1 MEEQDEG
8 ELEFREEEL
17 VDFEGSDY
25 SIEYNDEFGYEEEVG
40 GPLSSTKSEDILQ
53 EQTEHCEQPRRKI
66 ASLTGD
72 HINSTVGR
80 ITEGLEFEVGDSQPK
95 HLDHIQDAAESGEIE
110 EGKYDKDDFT
120 VSRISSSF
128 DTNILDYK
136 GSQVGAKKNL
146 RADLEDGELDDAA
159 MPEGFN
165 HEALG
170 NMEVSRASEECIGKE
185 RKKRNF
191 EHDSECQTVVKG
203 KESKETLL
211 TIRTARQN
219 RPRGRQSDYSA
230 NFAKGKP
237 AGCRGPDMHMFGFPH
252 ANLAPC
258 LMGPTRPLMPRGLGG
273 PLHHFGGPLGMSAS
287 IQFQDALLQEQIMM
301 SNHPM
306 QLGMPGPR
314 HPPFNINVPPAHL
327 FADVDYFGP
336 GPRGMMHIQPRGPNM
351 VPPVNCVGALDNTGW
366 GQMSMSGAGR
376 SLLQG
381 PCSNIGG
388 RGGSFPRN
396 GFGRPATWPSS
407 PIDIQAIGRGR
418 GRGCQVELDE
428 VKNSQVGQFRLELM
442 VGVGQ
447 KIPVDVNKAD
457 KIVQGKRVKWIP
469 MKTRNTTSGENTSD
483 ARQLSDCQKTSGED
497 CGNSVVSSM
506 SQATNKSQEAGPS
519 TTNMV
524 QLGGPV
530 QRSRV
535 LTVGGLPEG
544 TPLSIVIEAFEN
556 QGKIEDVKKR
566 ERGDAFTITFST
578 LHEAVSAKRLLHRSI
593 LRGKQITVDYF
604 L

>member
-80 ITEGLEFEVGDSQPK
+80 TTEGLEFEVGDSQPK
-95 HLDHIQDAAESGEIE
+95 HLDHIQVAAESGEIE

-136 GSQVGAKKNL
+136 GSQVGAKKHL

-388 RGGSFPRN
+388 RGGSFPGN
-396 GFGRPATWPSS
+396 GFGRAATWPSS

-418 GRGCQVELDE
+418 GRGFQAELDE

-519 TTNMV
+519 TANMV

>member
-80 ITEGLEFEVGDSQPK
+80 TTEGLEFEVGDSQPK
-95 HLDHIQDAAESGEIE
+95 HLDHIQVAAESGEIE

-136 GSQVGAKKNL
+136 GSQVGAKKHL

-396 GFGRPATWPSS
+396 GFGRAATWPSS

-418 GRGCQVELDE
+418 GRGFQAELDE

-519 TTNMV
+519 TANMV

>member
-80 ITEGLEFEVGDSQPK
+80 TTEGLEFEVGDSQPK

-136 GSQVGAKKNL
+136 GSQVGAKKHL

-237 AGCRGPDMHMFGFPH
+237 AGCRGPDMHIFGFPH

-396 GFGRPATWPSS
+396 GFGRAATWPSS

-418 GRGCQVELDE
+418 GRGFQAELDE

-519 TTNMV
+519 TANMV

>member
-80 ITEGLEFEVGDSQPK
+80 TTEGLEFEVGDSQPK

-136 GSQVGAKKNL
+136 GSQVGAKKHL

-396 GFGRPATWPSS
+396 GFGRAATWPSS

-418 GRGCQVELDE
+418 GRGFQAELDE

-519 TTNMV
+519 TANMV

>member
-40 GPLSSTKSEDILQ
+40 GPLSSTKSEEILQ

-80 ITEGLEFEVGDSQPK
+80 TTEGLEFEVGDSQPK

-136 GSQVGAKKNL
+136 GSQVGAKKHL

-396 GFGRPATWPSS
+396 GFGRAATWPSS

-418 GRGCQVELDE
+418 GRGFQAELDE

-519 TTNMV
+519 TANMV

>member
-25 SIEYNDEFGYEEEVG
+25 SIEYDDEFGYEEEMG
-40 GPLSSTKSEDILQ
+40 GPLSSTISEDILL
-53 EQTEHCEQPRRKI
+53 EQTEHCEQPRRKN
-66 ASLTGD
+66 AFLTGD
-72 HINSTVGR
+72 HINSTVGHT
-80 ITEGLEFEVGDSQPK
+80 IEGLEFEVGDAQPN
-95 HLDHIQDAAESGEIE
+95 HLDHTQDAAESGDIE
-110 EGKYDKDDFT
+110 EGKYEKDDFT

-136 GSQVGAKKNL
+136 GSQVGAKKHL

-159 MPEGFN
+159 MPEAFN
-165 HEALG
+165 YEALG
-170 NMEVSRASEECIGKE
+170 NMDVSRASEECIGKE

-191 EHDSECQTVVKG
+191 EDASECQTVVKG
-203 KESKETLL
+203 KESKETWL

-237 AGCRGPDMHMFGFPH
+237 AGCRGPDMHMFGLAH

-301 SNHPM
+301 SNHPI
-306 QLGMPGPR
+306 QLGMHGPR
-314 HPPFNINVPPAHL
+314 HPPFNMNVPPPHL
-327 FADVDYFGP
+327 FADVDYFGH

-351 VPPVNCVGALDNTGW
+351 VPPVNCVGALDNTGR
-366 GQMSMSGAGR
+366 GQMSMYGAGR
-376 SLLQG
+376 SLLRG
-381 PCSNIGG
+381 SCSNIGG

-418 GRGCQVELDE
+418 GQGHQVELDE
-428 VKNSQVGQFRLELM
+428 VKNTQVGQFRLELM

-457 KIVQGKRVKWIP
+457 KIVQGKRMKWIP
-469 MKTRNTTSGENTSD
+469 MKTKNSTSGENTSD
-483 ARQLSDCQKTSGED
+483 ARQLSDGQKTSVED
-497 CGNSVVSSM
+497 CRNSVVSSM
-506 SQATNKSQEAGPS
+506 PQATNKSQEPGPS
-519 TTNMV
+519 TANMI

-544 TPLSIVIEAFEN
+544 TPLSIVIEAFEK

-566 ERGDAFTITFST
+566 ESGDAFTITFST

>member
-80 ITEGLEFEVGDSQPK
+80 TTEGLEFEVGDSQPK

-136 GSQVGAKKNL
+136 GSQVGAKKHL
-146 RADLEDGELDDAA
+146 RADLEDGELDDTA

-396 GFGRPATWPSS
+396 GFGRAATWPSS

-418 GRGCQVELDE
+418 GRGFQAELDE

-519 TTNMV
+519 TANMV